1 MAGVHEMKTY
11 KCVHDTSC
19 IAMAGKNKNK
29 IHKTHKTTVKQ
40 RSADDYKNY
49 EKYFVDQL
57 PYTDQELVDMSK
69 LSLED
74 LRITAQ
80 SVSIEDAAARA
91 GK

>member
-11 KCVHDTSC
+11 KCVHDASC
-19 IAMAGKNKNK
+19 IAIAKEIKNK

-40 RSADDYKNY
+40 RKN
-49 EKYFVDQL
+49 KMKTSQNAHNR
-57 PYTDQELVDMSK
+57 